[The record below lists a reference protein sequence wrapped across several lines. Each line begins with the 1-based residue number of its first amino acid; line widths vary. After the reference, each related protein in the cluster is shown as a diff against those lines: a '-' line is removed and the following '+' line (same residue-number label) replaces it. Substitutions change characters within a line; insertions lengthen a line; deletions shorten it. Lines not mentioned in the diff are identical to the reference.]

1 MMELGSG
8 IAIAGLCVSGGAVA
22 ITAIRTYSQRT
33 IVGGTDGVN
42 GINGHDGR
50 NGNDGHDSISF
61 PCREHSGIV
70 VALNGIKESQDKQEK
85 WMSDISKDVRRILE
99 K

>member
-22 ITAIRTYSQRT
+22 ITAIRTFASRT
-33 IVGGTDGVN
+33 IVGGVDGAN
-42 GINGHDGR
+42 GRDGR
-50 NGNDGHDSISF
+50 NGADGHNGRDSISF

-70 VALNGIKESQDKQEK
+70 ASLGGIKESQERQEK
-85 WMSDISKDVRRILE
+85 WMQDISKDVRRILE